1 MKKMKRIKLKR
12 FITLGFLLLSTLIS
26 TASYAARGEEGG
38 IGGTGFED
46 SEERLL
52 RPEIPSQGIR
62 PEIFVAPRPPVR
74 IERPSA
80 IEHAPEL
87 FAVPDIERPEAPA
100 ASILL
105 PNK

>member
-1 MKKMKRIKLKR
+1 MKKMKNIKLKH
-12 FITLGFLLLSTLIS
+12 FITLSFILLSALIS

-38 IGGTGFED
+38 IGGTGFKD

-62 PEIFVAPRPPVR
+62 PEIINAPHPPVH

-80 IEHAPEL
+80 IERIPEL
-87 FAVPDIERPEAPA
+87 FAVPDVDRPEAPA
-100 ASILL
+100 ASISS